1 MKCYVIL
8 KQQTNSLNVS
18 AFMPKHKQGERQGWE
33 RGRQADRQTE
43 QNRIRES
50 ERGEAWLMA
59 LVSDLFQRGS
69 SIRRQ
74 ERRLDDF
81 FAPSFPF
88 PDYERRHGT
97 RSRVKP
103 KGDSIV

>member
-1 MKCYVIL
+1 MGEGEADR
-8 KQQTNSLNVS
+8 QT
-18 AFMPKHKQGERQGWE
+18 
-33 RGRQADRQTE
+33 DRQTE
-43 QNRIRES
+43 QNRLRIRES

-74 ERRLDDF
+74 EGRLDDF